1 VPVVR
6 ASKRPKP
13 PPVPADQGFPTF
25 PKRPASGLEMP
36 PLPIIGGYADPRDDG
51 TADRADPKPAAGPA
65 PTPVSTLDTKG
76 AHSILVVEDD
86 EATRRLMVRALRTA
100 YTVYEASNGEEAATM
115 LDRHP
120 NVDCVISDIMMPKLT
135 GTGLAQKMKTDAR
148 LAKIPVVF
156 VTAKK
161 VVGEVVEGVKLNARY
176 FLRKPFKLKELLD
189 RVASVIEKP
198 W

>member
-1 VPVVR
+1 MPV
-6 ASKRPKP
+6 
-13 PPVPADQGFPTF
+13 FF
-25 PKRPASGLEMP
+25 PKRAPSPLEMP
-36 PLPIIGGYADPRDDG
+36 PLPIVGGYADPRDEV
-51 TADRADPKPAAGPA
+51 APNRPEPAQ

-100 YTVYEASNGEEAATM
+100 YTVYEASDGDEAATM
-115 LDRHP
+115 LDLHP
-120 NVDCVISDIMMPKLT
+120 AVDCVISDIMMPKLT
-135 GTGLAQKMKTDAR
+135 GTGLAQKMKTDPR

-161 VVGEVVEGVKLNARY
+161 MAGEVVEGIKLGPRF
-176 FLRKPFKLKELLD
+176 FLRKPFKLKELLEK
-189 RVASVIEKP
+189 VASVIDKP

>member
-1 VPVVR
+1 VQGQGG
-6 ASKRPKP
+6 PKP
-13 PPVPADQGFPTF
+13 PPLPADTGFPTF
-25 PKRPASGLEMP
+25 PKRAPAPLEMP
-36 PLPIIGGYADPRDDG
+36 PLPIIGGYADPRDDVA
-51 TADRADPKPAAGPA
+51 ADRAQSASAGA
-65 PTPVSTLDTKG
+65 PTPVSTLDAKG

-86 EATRRLMVRALRTA
+86 DALRRLMVRALRTA

-135 GTGLAQKMKTDAR
+135 GTGLAQKMKSDAR

-161 VVGEVVEGVKLNARY
+161 VVGEVVDGVKLNARTY
-176 FLRKPFKLKELLD
+176 LRKPFKLKELLD
-189 RVASVIEKP
+189 RVASLIEKP